1 MSATSSTPTAA
12 AAPVSQAGFTRK
24 ASGLVRD
31 FSQLD
36 AWIYNVLAINIV
48 LNVATSYA
56 LIQITYGHA
65 SMWLAFVIAGVF
77 CVFEAIVYA
86 MFVSAMPRS
95 GGDYVFQSR
104 IFGGGVATFFVFTGV
119 TIAQIIFIGL
129 AGWLGANLVFGPF
142 LLLLG
147 AHYHTHGL
155 ISVGNWFIT
164 NWGVF
169 FTGVAIASWS
179 ALVNIRGLRLYALL
193 QRYFFWVGFVC
204 MLIVILGFLFT
215 SHASFVS
222 HLNNFVEHGFGTRN
236 VYAATI
242 KAGGTTATGFSLSA
256 TLSAAVIAA
265 FALIYPAW
273 GVMQAGEIKRAN
285 SVSSNL
291 KAIVGAEV
299 FSFVFVAIMAALLVS
314 RVGAQFLYASG
325 SLFLSGSASPLPVP
339 PFFGFFA
346 ALTGGSAFMIW
357 VAFIL
362 FVAWYVMWIP
372 NVPLGGTRVMV
383 AMSFDK
389 ILPEWV
395 GKVNR
400 RTHTPINAILAF
412 SGLGLVSI
420 ALYSFSSSFVTYTL
434 GILILGITAFAV
446 TMLAA
451 IVFPY
456 TKTEL
461 YKSTGIARYKV
472 GPFPAISVC
481 AAVFLV
487 FCVFCDYQALT
498 KDALGINGTHGL
510 IFLGACYAITA
521 VIYLGTKLYRKR
533 TENLDLSLVYQEL
546 PIE

>member
-1 MSATSSTPTAA
+1 
-12 AAPVSQAGFTRK
+12 
-24 ASGLVRD
+24 
-31 FSQLD
+31 
-36 AWIYNVLAINIV
+36 
-48 LNVATSYA
+48 
-56 LIQITYGHA
+56 
-65 SMWLAFVIAGVF
+65 VF
-77 CVFEAIVYA
+77 CTFEAVVYA

-104 IFGGGVATFFVFTGV
+104 ILGGGVATFFVFTGV
-119 TIAQIIFIGL
+119 TIAQVIFIGL

-147 AHYHTHGL
+147 AQYHEHWM

-164 NWGVF
+164 EWGVF
-169 FTGVAIASWS
+169 VCGISIALWS
-179 ALVNIRGLRLYALL
+179 ALVNIRGLRIYAML
-193 QRYFFWVGFVC
+193 QRYFFWVGFAC
-204 MLIVILGFLFT
+204 MLIVIGGFLFT

-222 HLNNFVEHGFGTRN
+222 HMNKFVYDGFGTKN

-242 KAGGTTATGFSLSA
+242 KAGGTTNTTFSLGKTILAS
-256 TLSAAVIAA
+256 VIAA

-285 SVSSNL
+285 SITSNL

-299 FSFVFVAIMAALLVS
+299 FSFVFVAILAALLVS

-325 SLFLSGSASPLPVP
+325 SLFFSGAAHNPLPVP

-346 ALTGGSAFMIW
+346 ALTGGSAIMIW

-400 RTHTPINAILAF
+400 RTHTPINAIMAF
-412 SGLGLVSI
+412 TALGFVSI
-420 ALYSFSSSFVTYTL
+420 ALYSFSTSFVTYTL

-446 TMLAA
+446 TMIAA
-451 IVFPY
+451 ILFPFRKKEMY
-456 TKTEL
+456 E
-461 YKSTGIARYKV
+461 STGVARHKI
-472 GPFPAISVC
+472 GPFPTISVC

-487 FCVFCDYQALT
+487 FCLFVDYQALT
-498 KDALGINGTHGL
+498 EKALGLNGTHGL
-510 IFLGACYAITA
+510 IFLGGCYLVTA
-521 VIYLGTKLYRKR
+521 TIYLGTKIYRKR
-533 TENLDLSLVYQEL
+533 KEDLDLSLVYQEL
-546 PIE
+546 PTE

>member
-147 AHYHTHGL
+147 AHYHAHGL

-222 HLNNFVEHGFGTRN
+222 HLNNFVERGFGTRN

>member
-1 MSATSSTPTAA
+1 MSATASRVATG
-12 AAPVSQAGFTRK
+12 VSQAGFTRK

-56 LIQITYGHA
+56 LIQITYPRA
-65 SMWLAFVIAGVF
+65 SMWLAFVVAGVF

-104 IFGGGVATFFVFTGV
+104 ILGGGVATFFVFTGV
-119 TIAQIIFIGL
+119 TLVQVIFLGL
-129 AGWLGANLVFGPF
+129 AGWLGSNLVFGPF

-147 AHYHTHGL
+147 AQYHAHWM

-164 NWGVF
+164 DWGVF
-169 FTGVAIASWS
+169 VCGVSIALWS

-193 QRYFFWVGFVC
+193 QRYFFWAGFGC
-204 MLIVILGFLFT
+204 MLIVIGGFLFT
-215 SHASFVS
+215 SHASYVS
-222 HLNNFVEHGFGTRN
+222 HLNSFVEHGFGTKN

-242 KAGGTTATGFSLSA
+242 KAGGTANTSFSLGATISA
-256 TLSAAVIAA
+256 SVIAA

-285 SVSSNL
+285 SISANL

-325 SLFLSGSASPLPVP
+325 SLFFSGSAHNPLPVP

-346 ALTGGSAFMIW
+346 ALTGGSAIMIW
-357 VAFIL
+357 IAFIL

-400 RTHTPINAILAF
+400 RTHTPINAIMAF
-412 SGLGLVSI
+412 TALGLVAI
-420 ALYSFSSSFVTYTL
+420 ALYSFSTSFVTYTVGL
-434 GILILGITAFAV
+434 LVMGITAFAV
-446 TMLAA
+446 TMIAA
-451 IVFPY
+451 ILFPFRKKEMY
-456 TKTEL
+456 E
-461 YKSTGIARYKV
+461 STGVARHKI
-472 GPFPAISVC
+472 GPLPTISVC
-481 AAVFLV
+481 AAIFLV
-487 FCVFCDYQALT
+487 FCLFVDYQAVT
-498 KDALGINGTHGL
+498 QDGLGLNTTHGL
-510 IFLGACYAITA
+510 VFVGGCYLLTA
-521 VIYLGTKLYRKR
+521 AIYLGTKIYRKR
-533 TENLDLSLVYQEL
+533 KEDLDLSLVYQEL
-546 PIE
+546 PVE